1 MQEVQTIS
9 LVLLAIF
16 FLLSAIFS
24 GTEAAFLAAQR
35 HRLRNRAEAGSS
47 SAAIAERMKEEPER
61 FLSTLLVGNNL
72 FNTAAAAL
80 ATTIAVAV
88 VDNSEQAILIATVVM
103 TIALLVISEI
113 TPKTIGARHAER
125 VMVFVAR
132 PFSVLTLVLTP
143 VAITFSMFAGLVG
156 RATRGNR
163 HTLVDLSELSTLVR
177 TGVEEGTVEER
188 EAQLVQ
194 KVFEFGDHMV
204 REIMTPRTEIVWVRN
219 GTTLA
224 EFLDVYAQHTH
235 SHFPI
240 AAEDPVGVAGILSIK
255 TVLQKHATGQLTMN
269 SSVTADL
276 RDTHFVPET
285 KRIDD
290 LMDEMRAHRSRMV
303 MVVDEFGEISGL
315 VTLSRVIELIVGRVD
330 DPGDPLAF
338 QAVDERTVRV
348 DGILHIEELAEQL
361 DIHLPEGDGEYE
373 TIAGF
378 VLKQLGRIPV
388 EGDVIVHGPYAI
400 TVEHMQGARIDEIT
414 VRTEDTQ

>member
-224 EFLDVYAQHTH
+224 EFLDVYAQHTPFPFPHCGGGPRRRRGH
-235 SHFPI
+235 SVHQDGPPE
-240 AAEDPVGVAGILSIK
+240 ARDG
-255 TVLQKHATGQLTMN
+255 
-269 SSVTADL
+269 TADYEQL
-276 RDTHFVPET
+276 RD
-285 KRIDD
+285 
-290 LMDEMRAHRSRMV
+290 
-303 MVVDEFGEISGL
+303 G
-315 VTLSRVIELIVGRVD
+315 
-330 DPGDPLAF
+330 
-338 QAVDERTVRV
+338 
-348 DGILHIEELAEQL
+348 
-361 DIHLPEGDGEYE
+361 
-373 TIAGF
+373 
-378 VLKQLGRIPV
+378 
-388 EGDVIVHGPYAI
+388 
-400 TVEHMQGARIDEIT
+400 
-414 VRTEDTQ
+414 